1 MNKEQCLKA
10 LECIASSID
19 RPGDDVRKS
28 YIMLRKLIDKHYD
41 KKPRQPKAQY
51 AVYDNDDELLCI
63 GNVVECCEEL
73 EITKQMFYNALH
85 TTRCNQFKKARK
97 YTVLRLEDDEDDE

>member
-1 MNKEQCLKA
+1 MNKQECINA
-10 LECIASSID
+10 LECLCGHTVN
-19 RPGDDVRKS
+19 PGQDVKRS
-28 YIMLRKLIDKHYD
+28 CEILRRLIDKHYD

-63 GNVVECCEEL
+63 GNVNECCDDL
-73 EITKQMFYNALH
+73 EITKEMFYNALH

-97 YTVLRLEDDEDDE
+97 YTILRLEDEEDA

>member
-1 MNKEQCLKA
+1 MNKQECIKA
-10 LECIASSID
+10 LECLCD
-19 RPGDDVRKS
+19 RTVNPGQDVKRS
-28 YIMLRKLIDKHYD
+28 CEILRRLIDKHYD

-73 EITKQMFYNALH
+73 EITKKMFYNALH

-97 YTVLRLEDDEDDE
+97 YTVLRLEDEEDA